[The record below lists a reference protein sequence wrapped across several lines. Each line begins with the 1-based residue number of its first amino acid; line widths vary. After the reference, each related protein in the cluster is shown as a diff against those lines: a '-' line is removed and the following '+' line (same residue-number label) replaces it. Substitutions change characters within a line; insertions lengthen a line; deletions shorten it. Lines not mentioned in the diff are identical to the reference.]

1 MYEGRY
7 YACIGIFVAGLA
19 FLAFGLLSAHV
30 IGVLMPVG
38 DRAGGMW
45 IVAGMFIASG
55 AAFAAFGLFA
65 ALRWRLVRRRI
76 SR

>member
-1 MYEGRY
+1 MYGGRY
-7 YACIGIFVAGLA
+7 YACIGVFATGLA
-19 FLAFGLLSAHV
+19 FLAFGLLSAYV

-55 AAFAAFGLFA
+55 AAFAAFGFFA
-65 ALRWRLVRRRI
+65 ALKWWLVRRRI